1 MSFTKVVLAS
11 ASPRRKELLK
21 LILDDFTIHPSDFDE
36 SLISL
41 DIEPQ
46 IHVQYS
52 SEKKAMDVAMSYSD
66 CIIIGADTIV
76 CVDNEIL
83 GKPENKNSAFTM
95 LQKLSGRKHQVYT
108 GLTVI
113 HKDLRITTH
122 SCTDVTFRK
131 LTDDLIESYIET
143 GEPMDK
149 AGAYAIQK
157 KGAVLVES
165 ICGCFYNVVG
175 LPVNQLSLLLEKFG
189 IEPLRRPAN
198 V

>member
-1 MSFTKVVLAS
+1 MSLKKVVLAS

-52 SEKKAMDVAMSYSD
+52 SEQKAMDVARHYPD
-66 CIIIGADTIV
+66 CIIIGADTVV
-76 CVDNEIL
+76 CIDNEIL
-83 GKPENKNSAFTM
+83 GKPECKNDAFNM

-113 HKDLRITTH
+113 CNDSRITTH
-122 SCTDVTFRK
+122 VCTDVTFRK
-131 LTDDLIESYIET
+131 LTDDLIESYVET

-149 AGAYAIQK
+149 AGAYAIQE
-157 KGAVLVES
+157 KGAILVES

-175 LPVNQLSLLLEKFG
+175 LPLNQLSLLLEKFG
-189 IEPLRRPAN
+189 ISPLKENAH